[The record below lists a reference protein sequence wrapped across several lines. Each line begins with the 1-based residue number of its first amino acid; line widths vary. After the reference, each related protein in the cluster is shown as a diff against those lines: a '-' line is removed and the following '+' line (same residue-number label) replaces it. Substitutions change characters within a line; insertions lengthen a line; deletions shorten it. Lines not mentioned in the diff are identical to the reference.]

1 MDTAQSRFEE
11 LTDLIENLASAKRAL
26 NLQFYKKYSRFIQE
40 GSWIKEDYVDDN
52 LYYLDA
58 EGVLHTSTQP
68 KVTYNINV
76 LELSSLPG
84 YENYKF
90 ELGDKTFIEDTEF
103 FGWTWAS
110 GIKTPYHEEIVVS
123 EITIALD
130 SPEQNTIKVQNYK
143 TQFEDLFQRIAA
155 TTQSVEYHTG
165 EYTRATTVVET
176 DGTIVADTL

>member
-1 MDTAQSRFEE
+1 
-11 LTDLIENLASAKRAL
+11 
-26 NLQFYKKYSRFIQE
+26 
-40 GSWIKEDYVDDN
+40 
-52 LYYLDA
+52 
-58 EGVLHTSTQP
+58 
-68 KVTYNINV
+68 

-110 GIKTPYHEEIVVS
+110 GVKTPYHEEIIVS

-143 TQFEDLFQRIAA
+143 TQFEDLFQRITA
-155 TTQSVEYHTG
+155 TT
-165 EYTRATTVVET
+165 
-176 DGTIVADTL
+176 